1 MGKELNLDEI
11 CLIGIKVI
19 DINFKSLS
27 KTMKKR
33 VYTYKKP
40 TKEEKSRADWVKE
53 GENNAR
59 LLELRSLDEKNKKEN
74 NKKSLR

>member
-1 MGKELNLDEI
+1 
-11 CLIGIKVI
+11 
-19 DINFKSLS
+19 
-27 KTMKKR
+27 MKKR
-33 VYTYKKP
+33 IYTYKKP